1 MVYYDSGDVT
11 TLELKGVPH
20 AESQTAG
27 EDGIDTTEGTTNKSG
42 LNDED
47 LMGLECDGN

>member
-1 MVYYDSGDVT
+1 MSDTTVSGDND
-11 TLELKGVPH
+11 E
-20 AESQTAG
+20 
-27 EDGIDTTEGTTNKSG
+27 TEGTTTNKSG